1 MPEGPELRLSCDTLK
16 NIIKNKYIINS
27 YIGKTS
33 RYQKEDLQGYDPQ
46 KLQCDI
52 VDVNVK
58 GKFMYWALSNGQYM
72 FCTYGMTGQWLTKED
87 KHTCF
92 AVQYVD
98 KFETIEQAIVDSKFL
113 YFNDPRH
120 FGTLKF
126 VNSKAEL
133 DEKLN
138 SLGWD
143 PFSESLDSKFSFLKK
158 KIKKN
163 KPIGEILMN
172 QSIFCGVG
180 NYIRAEALYR
190 SKLNPWKNGKDISED
205 MLTQLCK
212 HIIDVMNES
221 YRAQGATFSTYENV
235 DGESGKYA
243 FNFQIYG
250 QKNDPQGYNVI
261 REEMG
266 SRTIHWCPE
275 VQKE

>member
-1 MPEGPELRLSCDTLK
+1 MPEAVELKLSCEALK
-16 NIIKNKYIINS
+16 KIIKNKYIINS
-27 YIGKTS
+27 FIGKNS
-33 RYQKEDLQGYDPQ
+33 RYKKEEIKGYDPI
-46 KLQCDI
+46 KFQCKVI
-52 VDVNVK
+52 DVNVK
-58 GKFMYWALSNGQYM
+58 GKFMYWELDNGQYM

-98 KFETIEQAIVDSKFL
+98 KFESIEQAIIDSKFL

-126 VNSKAEL
+126 VNSKQEL
-133 DEKLN
+133 EEKLQ

-143 PFSESLDSKFSFLKK
+143 AFSESIQSKLPFLKK
-158 KIKKN
+158 KIKSK
-163 KPIGEILMN
+163 KPIGELLMN
-172 QSIFCGVG
+172 QAIFCGVG

-190 SKLNPWKNGKDISED
+190 AKINPWKIGNL
-205 MLTQLCK
+205 LTDEQLQNLCN
-212 HIIDVMNES
+212 HIVDVMNES
-221 YRAQGATFSTYENV
+221 YNAQGATFSTYENV

-243 FNFQIYG
+243 FNFQVYG
-250 QKNDPQGYNVI
+250 QKTDPQGYNVT